1 MSDSTIINAISKIHF
16 TIISFLTFIGL
27 IFLLLFIMLYQG
39 FTVEKLILPG
49 FKIEQLYIKWNEKL
63 ALEAESITITKSNM
77 QQKRAADLSV
87 ITKTFEAVKWLD
99 VWVES
104 VEIDK
109 IQVNDIHGSFRYK
122 MGGRGFI
129 SLVTPDIHLL
139 MEMGFNGHHVVA
151 DIKRIRHL
159 KHNIHVEGQSVIDL
173 DTFSSY
179 SALKVN
185 VAQSA
190 DLTLLVEAD
199 RDSLSFS
206 ASSNQPITATKPIVD
221 IFGLQKYI
229 SRWIVDKADGREL
242 SLHTL
247 EGSFPYN
254 DPAHLLKTLYA
265 KATYEDLAYRFADA
279 LEPIETDHTDLV
291 FEEGVLK
298 IYPNKPT
305 FYAQDAG
312 QSWLDIDFSGK
323 EVILTAYI
331 LAEARLN
338 KDILHLLEHYDITL
352 PFRQIT
358 GTTATDLT
366 LEINLNKIF
375 TEARGSFLVDRGVF
389 RYENMDLNV
398 SDAEIKLVNADL
410 DITKLDIAYR
420 DNFHADVSG
429 EINLGEQRGKLNII
443 ADNVKLPAPQQ
454 PFVLDDQTDLHVVYK
469 IGPKRDIIVFGDS
482 HWRYGAEKIAIEGF
496 KAPFD
501 FEQYATTVPPVFVSV
516 DALAD
521 AYVSGQLNLKS
532 MHADIKANLVKF
544 QYQDISLDQSYLP
557 LAVIYDDNLNIHFKE
572 LSRWKIGTGN
582 LNLYPTHLLAD
593 KENFSILKNRF
604 SVNETAY
611 GQAVGTYQM
620 TEGKGVFGVDGFS
633 LRNSS
638 GNYLF
643 ASDETIRLN
652 VTSRSDGTHLNV
664 AAMGIGLMLED
675 QNWSLSVSDFGKLAG
690 NSPFLQDYNLTNG
703 SLFVES
709 KGNSLPYRFNGKIHY
724 PYPVIVRNNEPLT
737 DYTFTGEYSAG
748 QINMMLNEQVSVNIG
763 ENITIKSDGVGYNLG
778 AILAFINDHDDGQS
792 DEEAPELFLEAS
804 NSYVYLT
811 PDRKADAEKLTLNKD
826 ESSIYARL
834 EDKGGSAVFEYHD
847 DSFYLYGQDFSD
859 TFMSHLLAL
868 AEYKGGKMGFA
879 INGTTSKADGIVR
892 VNDTIVKDYKVLNN
906 VLAFINTIPS
916 LTTFSLP
923 HYAKEGIAV
932 SEAYA
937 DFTYEDGKVHVKGVK
952 VDSHEIDIVGDGL
965 IDYTN
970 NAIDMELNLITDL
983 GSNVGK
989 VPLVGYILLGE
1000 DGSISTTLKVKG
1012 KLDDPQVKTAIAKD
1026 IVVAPFNII
1035 KRTLTFPFQ
1044 IFK

>member
-1 MSDSTIINAISKIHF
+1 M
-16 TIISFLTFIGL
+16 
-27 IFLLLFIMLYQG
+27 MLYQG

-63 ALEAESITITKSNM
+63 ALEAESITITKSNIR
-77 QQKRAADLSV
+77 QEKTPDLSV
-87 ITKTFEAVKWLD
+87 ISKAFEAVKWLD

-109 IQVNDIHGSFRYK
+109 IQVNDIHGSFRYR

-129 SLVTPDIHLL
+129 SLVTPEIHLL
-139 MEMGFNGHHVVA
+139 TEMGFNGHYVIA
-151 DIKRIRHL
+151 DIKRIRYL
-159 KHNIHVEGQSVIDL
+159 KHHINIEGQSVIDL
-173 DTFSSY
+173 DTFTSY
-179 SALKVN
+179 SALNVN
-185 VAQSA
+185 IADSA

-206 ASSNQPITATKPIVD
+206 ASSNRAITATKPIVD

-229 SRWIVDKADGREL
+229 SRWIVDKAVGREL
-242 SLHTL
+242 TLHTL
-247 EGSFPYN
+247 EGSFPYS
-254 DPAHLLKTLYA
+254 DPARLLKTLYA
-265 KATYEDLAYRFADA
+265 KATYDDLAYRFADA
-279 LEPIETDHTDLV
+279 LEPIETDRTDLV

-305 FYAQDAG
+305 FYGQDGG

-331 LAEARLN
+331 LTEARLN
-338 KDILHLLEHYDITL
+338 KDILHLLKHYGIAL
-352 PFRQIT
+352 PFTQIT

-366 LEINLNKIF
+366 LEINLNRILTK
-375 TEARGSFLVDRGVF
+375 AKGSFLVDKGLF
-389 RYENMDLNV
+389 RYEKMDLNV
-398 SDAEIKLVNADL
+398 SNAEIKLVDANL
-410 DITKLDIAYR
+410 NINKPDIAYR

-429 EINLGEQRGKLNII
+429 DINLSEQRGKLNIM
-443 ADNVKLPAPQQ
+443 ADNIKLPAPQQ
-454 PFVLDDQTDLHVVYK
+454 PFVLDDRTGLHVVYK
-469 IGPKRDIIVFGDS
+469 IGPKRDIIAFGDS
-482 HWRYGAEKIAIEGF
+482 RWRYGAQKIAVEGF

-501 FEQYATTVPPVFVSV
+501 FEHYATTIPPVFISV
-516 DALAD
+516 DAMAD
-521 AYVSGQLNLKS
+521 AYVSGKLNLKS
-532 MHADIKANLVKF
+532 MHADIKAKLVKF
-544 QYQDISLDQSYLP
+544 QYKDVKLDQSYLP
-557 LAVIYDDNLNIHFKE
+557 LALIYDDNLNIHFKE
-572 LSRWKIGTGN
+572 LSRWKIGTGA
-582 LNLYPTHLLAD
+582 LKLYPTHLLAD
-593 KENFSILKNRF
+593 RENFSILKNRF
-604 SVNETAY
+604 TVNETVY
-611 GQAVGTYQM
+611 GQVVGTYQM
-620 TEGKGVFGVDGFS
+620 TEGKGVFGIDGFS
-633 LRNSS
+633 LRKSS

-643 ASDETIRLN
+643 ASDDTIRLD

-664 AAMGIGLMLED
+664 AAMGLGMMFQD
-675 QNWSLSVSDFGKLAG
+675 QNWSLSISDFGKLAG
-690 NSPFLQDYNLTNG
+690 NSPFMHDYNLTDG
-703 SLFVES
+703 ALFVES
-709 KGNSLPYRFNGKIHY
+709 KCDSLPYRFNGKIRY
-724 PYPVIVRNNEPLT
+724 PYPVMVRNNEPLT

-748 QINMMLNEQVSVNIG
+748 RIDMMLNEQASVSIG
-763 ENITIKSDGVGYNLG
+763 EIVTVKSDGVGYNLG
-778 AILAFINDHDDGQS
+778 AILAFINDHADGKG
-792 DEEAPELFLEAS
+792 DEETPKFFLEAS

-811 PDRKADAEKLTLNKD
+811 PDRKADAEKLTLNSD
-826 ESSIYARL
+826 ENSIYARL
-834 EDKGGSAVFEYHD
+834 EDKGGSAVFEYVN

-879 INGTTSKADGIVR
+879 VNGTTSRADGIVR

-937 DFTYEDGKVHVKGVK
+937 DFTYEKGKVHVKGVK
-952 VDSHEIDIVGDGL
+952 VDSHEIDIVGDGI

-1000 DGSISTTLKVKG
+1000 DGSISTTLNVKG
-1012 KLDDPQVKTAIAKD
+1012 KLDDPEVKTAIAKD

-1044 IFK
+1044 IFKKDKE